1 MDSIIAKQKLKQEIE
16 DNNSFANMLED
27 MYYAYESYI
36 SQIKQGDRVATLR
49 IPPICQTSMNMLGV
63 VDEYQFIDALCL
75 GLSDYAF
82 QSVYSGGLSKNRD
95 MVVRSYNGNDISF
108 DMWLKEINDLVAKI
122 TNWRKDL
129 NDRILS
135 EKYK

>member
-27 MYYAYESYI
+27 MYYAFESYI
-36 SQIKQGDRVATLR
+36 SEIKQGNRDTTLR
-49 IPPICQTSMNMLGV
+49 IPPICQSSMKMLDV
-63 VDEYQFIDALCL
+63 VDEYQFIDALCH

-95 MVVRSYNGNDISF
+95 MVVRSYNGNDVNF
-108 DMWLKEINDLVAKI
+108 GTWLKEINDLVAKI

-129 NDRILS
+129 NIRILT